1 MADYIISVVVLC
13 GVLGLVGYLAYPS
26 VSERTLRFASSVLI
40 IYTVILPALSFVSGL
55 GTEISDIIEN
65 IREES
70 SLRGDEDYVTV
81 AEEAICQGIRE
92 AIASKFNMSAEN
104 IEVKISGF
112 DFESMR
118 AEHIRVLLKGSS
130 VIGDYR
136 KIEEY
141 TESLG
146 LGECEVKI
154 DFG

>member
-13 GVLGLVGYLAYPS
+13 GVVGLIGYLAYPS
-26 VSERTLRFASSVLI
+26 VSERTLRFACSVLI
-40 IYTVILPALSFVSGL
+40 IYAVILPALSLVSSL
-55 GTEISDIIEN
+55 GTDISDIIED
-65 IREES
+65 IRSEGS
-70 SLRGDEDYVTV
+70 DLDGDYLLV

>member
-13 GVLGLVGYLAYPS
+13 GVVGLVGYFAYPS
-26 VSERTLRFASSVLI
+26 VSERTLRFAASVLI
-40 IYTVILPALSFVSGL
+40 IYTVIVPALSFVSDL
-55 GTEISDIIEN
+55 GTDISDIVEN
-65 IREES
+65 IRQES
-70 SLRGDEDYVTV
+70 SLRGDGDYLSV

-92 AIASKFNMSAEN
+92 AISSKFNMAPEN
-104 IEVKISGF
+104 IEVSISGL

-118 AEHIRVLLKGSS
+118 AERIRVLLRGSS
-130 VIGDYR
+130 ALGDYR